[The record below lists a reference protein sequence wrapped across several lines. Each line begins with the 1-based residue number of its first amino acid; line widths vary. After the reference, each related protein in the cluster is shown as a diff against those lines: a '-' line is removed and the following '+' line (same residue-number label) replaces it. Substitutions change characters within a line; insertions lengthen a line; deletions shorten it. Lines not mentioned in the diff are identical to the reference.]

1 MWGCVYLF
9 LLVFLFS
16 LDKYPEVELLGH
28 MEVLVLIFGE
38 NSIPVSVVAAIT
50 HSTTLSGAFE
60 ENKDGYCNLYPRWA
74 VLQIK

>member
-1 MWGCVYLF
+1 M
-9 LLVFLFS
+9 FLFS
-16 LDKYPEVELLGH
+16 LDIYPKVKLLGH

-38 NSIPVSVVAAIT
+38 NSIPVSVVAAVT